1 MERKVIEASLAS
13 EDDLEAKV
21 KRETR
26 VTQDLRYA
34 SFFKLQDRNEQKYS
48 LTIYNV
54 SNFSCLPQ
62 PFIQFMFS

>member
-34 SFFKLQDRNEQKYS
+34 FFFSYATREKYS
-48 LTIYNV
+48 LAT
-54 SNFSCLPQ
+54 
-62 PFIQFMFS
+62 M